1 MQILRTTNELQA
13 FVKDALATGSEIG
26 FVPTMGA
33 LHAGHSSLIKK
44 SVSENAVTIVST
56 FVNPTQFLPGED
68 LDKYPK
74 NEAAD
79 VKICELA
86 GVNAMFIP
94 SADELYFD
102 DEATIVAPKNLAS
115 ILEGKT
121 RPGHF
126 DGVLRVLNKLFNL
139 IRPTRAY
146 FGKKD
151 AQQLAIVSDFVR
163 TSFLPLQIVPCEI
176 VRESDGLAL
185 SSRNAYLNESE
196 KFEAL
201 KLSRALM
208 KASNLIKQNEL
219 NVCKIKSEMLEIL
232 KPLAVDY
239 VAVVDRKFNEISR
252 VELGNTIL
260 LVAANVGKTR
270 LIDNLWV

>member
-56 FVNPTQFLPGED
+56 FVNPTQFLLGED
-68 LDKYPK
+68 LGKYPK

-151 AQQLAIVSDFVR
+151 AQQLAIVSYFVR